1 MPSSSDCSLK
11 SYVAFWSDLNLNIIR
26 CLFAS
31 VAQVRNRRKLSAS
44 TLDFDRW
51 HEAACPH
58 ASMIADTDSEP
69 DAELIEQYIAL
80 EQSRDCDAEE
90 SWPVDALRRIVP
102 DEPDRAWRI
111 LTSLISRS
119 PEALLPRIG
128 VRELE
133 EFVALHALDFIS
145 QIESHARAD
154 RRFRL
159 ALGNVWIS
167 HGAFPSEIEQR
178 LIAASNGTMTLLR
191 HD

>member
-1 MPSSSDCSLK
+1 
-11 SYVAFWSDLNLNIIR
+11 
-26 CLFAS
+26 
-31 VAQVRNRRKLSAS
+31 
-44 TLDFDRW
+44 
-51 HEAACPH
+51 
-58 ASMIADTDSEP
+58 MIADTDSEP

-159 ALGNVWIS
+159 ALGN
-167 HGAFPSEIEQR
+167 A
-178 LIAASNGTMTLLR
+178 
-191 HD
+191 